1 MAKRSSLVVMML
13 VALLALVGVLEVRR
27 QSISAQLTNVTN
39 VLEDYQSQSEEENK
53 VLAQT
58 IIDDV
63 RKLIDIPEGVE
74 PTVATIIDI
83 DLLRAKNP
91 FYNKASN
98 GDHLIVTPDR
108 AILYS
113 SARKVIIDVA
123 PVQLEPVEPKEGG
136 EE

>member
-13 VALLALVGVLEVRR
+13 VALLALVGVLEVKR
-27 QSISAQLTNVTN
+27 QTISAQLSTITN
-39 VLEDYQSQSEEENK
+39 VLEDYQSQGEEQNK
-53 VLAQT
+53 ELAET
-58 IIDDV
+58 IVEEV
-63 RKLIDIPEGVE
+63 RKLIDIPADIE

-83 DLLRAKNP
+83 ELLRDKNP

-113 SARKVIIDVA
+113 SVRGIIIDVA
-123 PVQLEPVEPKEGG
+123 PVQLEPVEGAG
-136 EE
+136 Q

>member
-113 SARKVIIDVA
+113 STRKVIIDVA